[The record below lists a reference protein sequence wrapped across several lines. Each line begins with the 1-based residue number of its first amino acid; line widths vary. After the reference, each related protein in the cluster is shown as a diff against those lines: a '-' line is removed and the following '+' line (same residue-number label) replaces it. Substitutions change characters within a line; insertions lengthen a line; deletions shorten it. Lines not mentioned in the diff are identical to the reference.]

1 MTSKELKEA
10 INAHLFVPISEELA
24 GQLLEVAKVL
34 VSEMGMEELD
44 NYSRSFFLNRISP
57 SFKGQFLAQYKD
69 TYGEGLH
76 LPSVVIEILE
86 ICVVLLMLE
95 SDAVDANMKG
105 KASLIVRNNA
115 ILRKGDWTGV
125 LCPEWIEKMYAVF
138 PSKGSK
144 AYKGPVTY
152 ETLIKTI
159 VPQNTWSETGLDAN
173 DQNVYNQLRSL
184 CTSVVRGRLGAYPN
198 KHEFNSISSPFA
210 QVYVLVEK
218 MVRTWQWKYIDD
230 SPVKRIMEVMGEK
243 TKKRK
248 MMGGIIEE
256 VKTQVPNITIFAP
269 KEKSSILLARI
280 NDDKKSILDN
290 RMFNVLEFGVYLYY
304 EMLLETYN
312 D

>member
-10 INAHLFVPISEELA
+10 INARLFVPISEEQV

-34 VSEMGMEELD
+34 APEMGMEEVD
-44 NYSRSFFLNRISP
+44 NYSQSFFLKRISP
-57 SFKGQFLAQYKD
+57 SFQGWFFAHYND
-69 TYGEGLH
+69 MYGEGLH
-76 LPSVVIEILE
+76 LPSVIFEIME
-86 ICVVLLMLE
+86 ICAVMLMLE
-95 SDAVDANMKG
+95 SDDVDANMKS

-115 ILRKGDWTGV
+115 ILRKGDWTGM
-125 LCPEWIEKMYAVF
+125 LCPEWIEKMYSIYT
-138 PSKGSK
+138 SKGNK
-144 AYKGPVTY
+144 VYKGSVSY
-152 ETLIKTI
+152 ETLIRSI

-173 DQNVYNQLRSL
+173 DQNVYDQLRSL
-184 CTSVVRGRLGAYPN
+184 CTSVVRGRLSAYSN

-248 MMGGIIEE
+248 MLGGIIEE
-256 VKTQVPNITIFAP
+256 VKTQVPNTTIFSP

-280 NDDKKSILDN
+280 NDGKKSILDN
-290 RMFNVLEFGVYLYY
+290 RKFNVLEFGVYLYY

>member
-10 INAHLFVPISEELA
+10 IDAHLFVPISEELA
-24 GQLLEVAKVL
+24 GQLLEVAKAL
-34 VSEMGMEELD
+34 VPEMGMEEVD
-44 NYSRSFFLNRISP
+44 NYSQSFFLNRISP
-57 SFKGQFLAQYKD
+57 SFKGLVLSQYKEM
-69 TYGEGLH
+69 YGEGLN
-76 LPSVVIEILE
+76 LPSVIFEILE

-95 SDAVDANMKG
+95 SDAVDVNMKG

-115 ILRKGDWTGV
+115 ILRKGDWTDM
-125 LCPEWIEKMYAVF
+125 LCPEWIERMYSIY

-144 AYKGPVTY
+144 AYKGFVSY
-152 ETLIKTI
+152 ETLIETI
-159 VPQNTWSETGLDAN
+159 VPQNTWTETGLDVN
-173 DQNVYNQLRSL
+173 EPNVYNQIRSL

-243 TKKRK
+243 NKKRK
-248 MMGGIIEE
+248 MLGGIIEE
-256 VKTQVPNITIFAP
+256 VRTQIPNTTIFAP

-280 NDDKKSILDN
+280 NDGKKSILDN